1 MVCKTRGNPRPW
13 DILEISED
21 ILSRKQG
28 VMLLI
33 YQVKFRLK
41 LARGPQQPRDPWQLG
56 QG

>member
-1 MVCKTRGNPRPW
+1 MTKDGFVRQEEIQDR

-33 YQVKFRLK
+33 YQSELQ
-41 LARGPQQPRDPWQLG
+41 AETCPWTSAT
-56 QG
+56 